1 MDGASRT
8 RETLRAGSVRQL
20 LAQETLETLEPLE
33 PLVVAQETSVS
44 HWSRSLRDASCA
56 STDDRFKAGHFL
68 RTQRDLPVSYAH
80 VYHGCV
86 RALLSPVCGHA
97 YNLLP

>member
-44 HWSRSLRDASCA
+44 HWSRSLGDASCA
-56 STDDRFKAGHFL
+56 STTIVSRAGNPA
-68 RTQRDLPVSYAH
+68 DV
-80 VYHGCV
+80 HGYDSCR

-97 YNLLP
+97 SNLLGPFG